1 MISHVDLAK
10 RKLQENSRK
19 IKDSEV
25 RKKYPQGKTVKLKL
39 IFLGTAFINEA
50 INYEA
55 TAFIISKI

>member
-25 RKKYPQGKTVKLKL
+25 RKKYP
-39 IFLGTAFINEA
+39 
-50 INYEA
+50 
-55 TAFIISKI
+55 